1 MVLGSNIDK
10 AATKM
15 PRAKTQRR
23 KDFLVFCD
31 RKAGNKAL
39 KRWFDML
46 AITMVLPLL
55 FPIFVLL
62 WCLVRWDLGSPV
74 FFAQFRP
81 GLYGKPFRV
90 VKFRTMT
97 NCFDEAGCLLPDAQ
111 RLTRLGRFL
120 RATSLDELPELINV
134 ITGKMSIVGP
144 RPLLMQYLGRY
155 SLEQARRHEVK
166 PGITGWAQVNGRNS
180 ISWEEKFRLDVWYVD
195 NWSFMLDLQIIAM
208 TVLKV
213 IKREGISA
221 DGEATAAEFM
231 PHAKSQRCK
240 DR

>member
-1 MVLGSNIDK
+1 M
-10 AATKM
+10 
-15 PRAKTQRR
+15 
-23 KDFLVFCD
+23 F
-31 RKAGNKAL
+31 
-39 KRWFDML
+39 KRCFDLL
-46 AITMVLPLL
+46 AIIMVLPLL

-62 WCLVRWDLGSPV
+62 WCLIRWYLGSPA
-74 FFAQFRP
+74 FFFQFRP
-81 GLYGKPFRV
+81 GLHGKPVRV

-97 NCFDEAGCLLPDAQ
+97 NCCDEDGCLLPDAQ

-155 SLEQARRHEVK
+155 SPEQARRHEVM

-180 ISWEEKFRLDVWYVD
+180 ISWEDKFRLDVWYVD
-195 NWSFMLDLQIIAM
+195 NCSFMLDLKIIAM

-213 IKREGISA
+213 ISREGISA
-221 DGEATAAEFM
+221 DREATMPEFM
-231 PHAKSQRCK
+231 GTENSRKEAQKAQSKFREN
-240 DR
+240 D

>member
-1 MVLGSNIDK
+1 MKQTVI
-10 AATKM
+10 
-15 PRAKTQRR
+15 
-23 KDFLVFCD
+23 
-31 RKAGNKAL
+31 L
-39 KRWFDML
+39 KRWFDLL
-46 AITMVLPLL
+46 AIIMVLPLL

-74 FFAQFRP
+74 FFVQFRP
-81 GLYGKPFRV
+81 GFHSKPFRV

-97 NCFDEAGCLLPDAQ
+97 NYCDEDGCLLPDAQ

-155 SLEQARRHEVK
+155 SPEQARRHEVK
-166 PGITGWAQVNGRNS
+166 PGITGWAQVNGRNL
-180 ISWEEKFRLDVWYVD
+180 ISWEDKFRLDVWYVD
-195 NWSFMLDLQIIAM
+195 NWSFMLDLKIIAM

-221 DGEATAAEFM
+221 EGEATAAEFM
-231 PHAKSQRCK
+231 GSEFSRKKAQKTQDKFRAK
-240 DR
+240 